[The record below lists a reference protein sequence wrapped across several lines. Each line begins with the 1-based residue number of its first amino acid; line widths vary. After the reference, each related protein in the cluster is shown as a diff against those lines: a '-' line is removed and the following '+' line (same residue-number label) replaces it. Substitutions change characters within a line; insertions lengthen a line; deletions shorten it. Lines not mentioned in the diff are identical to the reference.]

1 MVRFTVDNRNRL
13 VYYGNLVG
21 FVQDDKA
28 VVDTMFQSDELTG
41 YLARLKLTPEWSDG
55 VFDRLADGAVPSE
68 SEAVQLKNCRVWQLK
83 RSADVSMRFIEYKE
97 MVEKFGEPNRAN
109 YEPVFDGN
117 LDTNDLEEIYTR
129 CNTQHPPDYRGH
141 SMSMS
146 DVVELYDT
154 SGSEFYYCDRV
165 GFRPIRF
172 EDQEQ
177 TQCEEMTM

>member
-41 YLARLKLTPEWSDG
+41 YLARLKLTPKWSDG
-55 VFDRLADGAVPSE
+55 VFDRLASGEVPNMTD
-68 SEAVQLKNCRVWQLK
+68 AVQLKNCRVWQLK
-83 RSADVSMRFIEYKE
+83 RSADVSMRFIEYKQ

-117 LDTNDLEEIYTR
+117 LGTNDLEEM
-129 CNTQHPPDYRGH
+129 QHAASVRLPRTLH
-141 SMSMS
+141 
-146 DVVELYDT
+146 VH
-154 SGSEFYYCDRV
+154 V
-165 GFRPIRF
+165 GCGG
-172 EDQEQ
+172 
-177 TQCEEMTM
+177 TV

>member
-55 VFDRLADGAVPSE
+55 VFDRLASGEVPNMTD
-68 SEAVQLKNCRVWQLK
+68 AVQLKNCRVWQLK
-83 RSADVSMRFIEYKE
+83 RSADVSMRFIEYKQ
-97 MVEKFGEPNRAN
+97 MVEKFGEPNCAN

-117 LDTNDLEEIYTR
+117 LGTNDLEEIYTR
-129 CNTQHPPDYRGH
+129 CNMQHPPDYHGH

-146 DVVELYDT
+146 DVVELYDA

-172 EDQEQ
+172 DDQEQ
-177 TQCEEMTM
+177 IQCEEMTM